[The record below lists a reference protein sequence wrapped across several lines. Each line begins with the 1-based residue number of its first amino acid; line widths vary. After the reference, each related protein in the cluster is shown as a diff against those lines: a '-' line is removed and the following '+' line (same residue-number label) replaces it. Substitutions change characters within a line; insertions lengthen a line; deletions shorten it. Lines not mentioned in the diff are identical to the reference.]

1 VSAAI
6 PAWSDF
12 FVAQVGASA
21 ALTGLIFVAVA
32 LNLERIL
39 KYRWLPQRA
48 AQTLVVLGEAL
59 LLASLC
65 LMPRQPAL
73 VLGIELL
80 ATVALAAVILL
91 LLSAAAGPVEATY
104 RRHAVANGILLAG
117 AHVPSVAGAAL
128 VASGNPAGLYC
139 VAFGILLALVLGVF
153 NAWIFLVEIV
163 R

>member
-1 VSAAI
+1 MSAAI
-6 PAWSDF
+6 ADWSDF

-48 AQTLVVLGEAL
+48 AHTLVVLGEAL
-59 LLASLC
+59 VLASLC
-65 LMPRQPAL
+65 LMPHQTAL

-80 ATVALAAVILL
+80 VTVALAAIILV
-91 LLSAAAGPVEATY
+91 LLSTSAGPIAPEY

-117 AHVPSVAGAAL
+117 AHLPSVAGGAL
-128 VASGNPAGLYC
+128 VLADKPAGLYC
-139 VAFGILLALVLGVF
+139 IAFAILLALALGVF